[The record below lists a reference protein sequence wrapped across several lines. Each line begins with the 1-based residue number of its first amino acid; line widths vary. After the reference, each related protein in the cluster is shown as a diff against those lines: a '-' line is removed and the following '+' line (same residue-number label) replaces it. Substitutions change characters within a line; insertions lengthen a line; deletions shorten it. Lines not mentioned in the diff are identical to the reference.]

1 MNDEELVKF
10 AEDSAP
16 TRPVPSTEEE
26 AAKPINVEE
35 TPGLPPID
43 DDMSDWA
50 NPNYEMPAKYAAD
63 PNNSQNER
71 RDWSYH
77 EAKGDMTRQEWNRG
91 AFSSP
96 SKGTIDDLGGFVEDP
111 RTTWEGAL
119 APFTG
124 VADAAIGTYNM
135 LAPGPDIPQ
144 IPQFENEGAQFMRD
158 VSSILIP
165 GMGWARGIRAAGA
178 IGAGA
183 APGRVSRFLTNPV
196 IQKGGN
202 WMANL
207 GGGALGDL
215 FAPVQGDP
223 NGQTLL
229 GAAKETFPRW
239 FGFIPD
245 NLVIQDGESP
255 DSIRAKN
262 VAEGALFQ
270 GTGGFLA
277 GLGKLQRGLK
287 GIDTATTYLPKNETG
302 VQYFAKNQPVNPAT
316 ADEVVSASALRAE
329 DELLELGEL
338 NTRQAVENAINVES
352 SSIFGKD
359 LDLFDVG
366 ENVIRSSDDMGIV
379 GAAVDQTRIA
389 KNIDTAYGRI
399 RNPMSEAA
407 IKFTLETGQAPRI
420 ISQLGD
426 ALASAGKFDV
436 KLPSGKTVKAAEI
449 QKQVDTLSANMLDMD
464 MKDLRKLV
472 GDVSTMKDGL
482 PVLSKVGSKAVN
494 KVLEKSLAQ
503 LGELA
508 RIDNIRALALTE
520 AAFAGQVS
528 DFAQS
533 LRLQDGRIGQFRAME
548 QMLDRIEFLQDIR
561 GMSAI
566 AKNGIERT
574 KNIWTRFTGTGLK
587 GDAKYAQDL
596 AARMQGGTLDTLE
609 AIETVQR
616 DTRQF
621 MQSLRAMNQERPN
634 FLRPMAMI
642 YELTD
647 GDARSVAVANNYI
660 RNRFGAIKKA
670 FYDNQP
676 EIPSVMMQGFWSTMF
691 NSALSGVKTPLK
703 GGASNLS
710 TWVLEPTTQIVGAY
724 LNHGRGAELTR
735 AMYSYGSVLDTMQKG
750 SDYMKT
756 MWVRSAQDP
765 SVLRGRDEIVYKTTD
780 DMELAKELADTAML
794 EGNPGPAALYEIMET
809 QEMMAN
815 SPLLRIGNRALGA
828 QDQWMRSIKGQQI
841 ARLRAFDELTKEG
854 VENFNKEAAD
864 SLAAKIYQ
872 QMFDENGVIVD
883 QQVLQETARATF
895 SRDSVVSKGFQ
906 ELMQRIPGLKPFFM
920 FTRTPVELTRYG
932 AEMSPVGA
940 FVNKVNKFNQPFEK
954 QSFDKVRRFL
964 AEEGVDVKNIDQA
977 TAANEYNRFRNM
989 YRGASGVGMSM
1000 VMLGVYGY
1008 LSGNI
1013 TGRTGFRDRKKQ
1025 MARIKDYDWKPMT
1038 AFGVSY
1044 SEIPGVSDWLS
1055 MTIDVMDNVL
1065 EMEEKDAG
1073 ELLRTLGYILGANFT
1088 ERTQLGNI
1096 EQFNDVLSGNPAA
1109 IQRWASNI
1117 TVTSQFK
1124 VAGAM
1129 GTLNQL
1135 IAPQLK
1141 AVEQRM
1147 DQMILNRLPGKPGLQ
1162 DDYDWIEGG
1171 AVKDIGNP
1179 LHRLY
1184 NAVSPFPYHE
1194 KPSEIKDYMI
1204 KAEIDV
1210 VPALSSR
1217 SDGVPYTK
1225 SELAQI
1231 KQIMGEQGIFR
1242 KLMKPIM
1249 KRHPISS
1256 IKESYR
1262 DSKTEGLEPSI
1273 RDVDRVRNQ
1282 IWLAMDTAKSR
1293 AEGEL
1298 PDLMEDI
1305 RIRAARKKGQQM
1317 FVEDG
1322 NAEQGG
1328 EWLQRFDQ
1336 RFSR

>member
-1 MNDEELVKF
+1 MLLRDL
-10 AEDSAP
+10 S
-16 TRPVPSTEEE
+16 PSTEEE
-26 AAKPINVEE
+26 AAKPVNVEE

-43 DDMSDWA
+43 DDMSEWA

-63 PNNSQNER
+63 PNNSQEER

-77 EAKGDMTRQEWNRG
+77 EAKGDMTRQEWNSG
-91 AFSSP
+91 AFKTG
-96 SKGTIDDLGGFVEDP
+96 KGTIDDLGGFVEDP
-111 RTTWEGAL
+111 KTTWEGAL

-135 LAPGPDIPQ
+135 LTPGPDIPQ

-165 GMGWARGIRAAGA
+165 GAGWARGIQGLGALGAAS
-178 IGAGA
+178 

-196 IQKGGN
+196 VQKGGN
-202 WMANL
+202 WSANL

-215 FAPVQGDP
+215 FAPIQGDP

-239 FGFIPD
+239 MGFIPD
-245 NLVIQDGESP
+245 DLTIQDG
-255 DSIRAKN
+255 DSLDTIRSQN

-270 GTGGFLA
+270 GTGGFIA
-277 GLGKLQRGLK
+277 GLGKLQRGLR
-287 GIDTATTYLPKNETG
+287 GVDTATSYLPKNELASN
-302 VQYFAKNQPVNPAT
+302 YFAKNQPVNPAT
-316 ADEVVSASALRAE
+316 ADELVSGSALRAE

-338 NTRQAVENAINVES
+338 NTRQAVEKAIDIES
-352 SSIFGKD
+352 TSIFGKD

-389 KNIDTAYGRI
+389 KNIDTAYGRV

-407 IKFTLETGQAPRI
+407 LKFTLESGQAPRV

-426 ALASAGKFDV
+426 ALASAGKYDV
-436 KLPSGKTVKAAEI
+436 KLPSGKTVKSAQIE
-449 QKQVDTLSANMLDMD
+449 KQIDELSANMLNMD
-464 MKDLRKLV
+464 MKDLKKLV
-472 GDVSTMKDGL
+472 GEVSTMKDGL
-482 PVLSKVGSKAVN
+482 PILGKVASKSVN
-494 KVLEKSLAQ
+494 RVLEQSLSQ

-566 AKNGIERT
+566 AKNGLERT
-574 KNIWTRFTGTGLK
+574 KNIWQRFSGTGPK

-616 DTRQF
+616 DTHQF
-621 MQSLRAMNQERPN
+621 MQSLRAINQERPN
-634 FLRPMAMI
+634 FLRPMATI

-647 GDARSVAVANNYI
+647 GDARSVAVANNYL
-660 RNRFGAIKKA
+660 RNRFGVMKKA

-703 GGASNLS
+703 AGASNLS
-710 TWVLEPTTQIVGAY
+710 TWVLEPTTQIAGAY
-724 LNHGRGAELTR
+724 LNHGRGADLTR

-750 SDYMKT
+750 GDYMKT

-780 DMELAKELADTAML
+780 DMELAKELADTAIA
-794 EGNPGPAALYEIMET
+794 EGNYGPAALYEIMQT

-815 SPLLRIGNRALGA
+815 SPLLRIGNRSMGA
-828 QDQWMRSIKGQQI
+828 QDQWMRSIKGQQV

-854 VENFNKEAAD
+854 TEAFNKEAAD
-864 SLAAKIYQ
+864 SLADKIYK
-872 QMFDENGVIVD
+872 QMFNEDGVIVD
-883 QQVLQETARATF
+883 EQVLAETSRATF
-895 SRDSVVSKGFQ
+895 SRDSTVSKGFQ

-932 AEMSPVGA
+932 AEMNFVGS
-940 FVNKVNKFNQPFEK
+940 FYNKVNKFSTPFEK
-954 QSFDKVRRFL
+954 QPFEKVRRFL
-964 AEEGVDVKNIDQA
+964 AEEGVDIKNIDQN

-989 YRGASGVGMSM
+989 YRGASAVGMSM
-1000 VMLGVYGY
+1000 VWLGAYGY

-1013 TGRTGFRDRKKQ
+1013 TGRVGLRDRKKQ
-1025 MARIKDYDWKPMT
+1025 MARVKDYDWKPMT
-1038 AFGVSY
+1038 AFGVNY
-1044 SEIPGVSDWLS
+1044 GEIPGVSDWLS
-1055 MTIDVMDNVL
+1055 MTIDVMDNTL

-1129 GTLNQL
+1129 GTLNQIL
-1135 IAPQLK
+1135 APQLK

-1147 DQMILNRLPGKPGLQ
+1147 DQMILNRLPGKPGLP
-1162 DDYDWIEGG
+1162 DDHDWIEGG
-1171 AVKDIGNP
+1171 AVRDIGNP

-1204 KAEIDV
+1204 KLEMDV

-1217 SDGVPYTK
+1217 SDGVPYNK
-1225 SELAQI
+1225 GELAEI
-1231 KQIMGEQGIFR
+1231 KRIMGEQGVFR
-1242 KLMKPIM
+1242 QLMKPIM
-1249 KRHPISS
+1249 KRHPVSS
-1256 IKESYR
+1256 FKESYR
-1262 DSKTEGLEPSI
+1262 DSKSEGLEPSA

-1282 IWLAMDTAKSR
+1282 VFLAMQTAKRR
-1293 AEGEL
+1293 AEAEL

-1305 RIRAARKKGQQM
+1305 RIKAARKKGQKM
-1317 FVEDG
+1317 SVESGD
-1322 NAEQGG
+1322 AERGG

-1336 RFSR
+1336 KYSR